1 MVSQGENCPG
11 SRGKILNS
19 LVRKIKKILG
29 SAVDSYCIIRQN
41 NVFRYKY
48 FIHHDIFKPST
59 FSHLP
64 DFEVS
69 GSVYQRLTV
78 HEE

>member
-1 MVSQGENCPG
+1 VVSQGENCPG

-41 NVFRYKY
+41 NVFS
-48 FIHHDIFKPST
+48 IQIFYS
-59 FSHLP
+59 S
-64 DFEVS
+64 
-69 GSVYQRLTV
+69 
-78 HEE
+78 